1 MIDNGRGWAG
11 AARRAR
17 PAAFLDRDGTLIDD
31 AYYVYGPE
39 DVALLPGAATAVRAL
54 NDAGWLVIVVTNQS
68 GVSRGHFSH
77 EELRRTNERVGELL
91 AREGARL
98 DAVYYCPHL
107 PWTGCVCRKPQAGMI
122 DLACSHFA
130 IDRAASW
137 VIGDKGVDVE
147 LGRRAGCASALVLT
161 GFGRWEGGFARADLV
176 APDLHEAVRT
186 ILRPGGLQGPGPE
199 FSGRGHA

>member
-1 MIDNGRGWAG
+1 MIDNGSVRAG
-11 AARRAR
+11 AGRPAR

-77 EELRRTNERVGELL
+77 DELRRTNNRVAELL

-98 DAVYYCPHL
+98 DGVYYCPHL
-107 PWTGCVCRKPQAGMI
+107 PWSGCACRKPAAGMI
-122 DLACSHFA
+122 EQACAHFP

-137 VIGDKGVDVE
+137 VIGDKIVDVQ
-147 LGRRAGCASALVLT
+147 LGRSAGCSSALVLT
-161 GFGRWEGGFARADLV
+161 GFGRWEGRFARADLV
-176 APDLHEAVRT
+176 APDLHEAVRA
-186 ILRPGGLQGPGPE
+186 ILRPGGLQGPRPVYWE
-199 FSGRGHA
+199 RGHV